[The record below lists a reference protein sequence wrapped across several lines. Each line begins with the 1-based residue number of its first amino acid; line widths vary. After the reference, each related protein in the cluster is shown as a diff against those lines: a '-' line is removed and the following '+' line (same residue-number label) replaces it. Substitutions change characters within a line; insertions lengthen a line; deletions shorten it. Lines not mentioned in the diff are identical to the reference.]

1 MQGSRPTHTELLDWL
16 AVNFM
21 ESGWDVK
28 RLMKMIAMSAT
39 FRQSSNVSE
48 ILLKID
54 PDNRLYARG
63 PRTRMSAEQVRAT
76 ML

>member
-39 FRQSSNVSE
+39 FGDLQTF
-48 ILLKID
+48 LKS
-54 PDNRLYARG
+54 Y
-63 PRTRMSAEQVRAT
+63 
-76 ML
+76 